1 MTRPDD
7 FETRKAEK
15 IRAQGADGALKDL
28 SRQWMLAT
36 FKHSYT
42 YHFSWMGRPI
52 IQFPQDVLALQEILW
67 NVKPDLVVETGI
79 AHGGSLVFHASMLE
93 LIGGGGRVVGVDIDI
108 REPNRRAIES
118 HPMSRRISMIQ
129 GSSTDPGTVQKV
141 RDLAAGAGRILVVLD
156 SNHTHE
162 HVLAELRAYSPL
174 VRAGSYVVVC
184 DTSIED
190 APAELFRD
198 RPWGPGNNPKTA
210 VREFLRTTDR
220 FEVDRELEDKLLITV
235 CPEGYLRCLKD

>member
-1 MTRPDD
+1 
-7 FETRKAEK
+7 
-15 IRAQGADGALKDL
+15 
-28 SRQWMLAT
+28 
-36 FKHSYT
+36 
-42 YHFSWMGRPI
+42 
-52 IQFPQDVLALQEILW
+52 
-67 NVKPDLVVETGI
+67 
-79 AHGGSLVFHASMLE
+79 
-93 LIGGGGRVVGVDIDI
+93 VGVDIDI

-141 RDLAAGAGRILVVLD
+141 RDLAAGVGRILVVLD

-210 VREFLRTTDR
+210 VREFLRTSDR